1 MTTTTKIL
9 LGVSLTAFALSITGA
24 FWGIF
29 MPVGAIFLGLFMNF
43 YILAKEAAVFDE
55 EQRLRASI
63 AENKGC
69 RVQQTTRV
77 EGRFSLSGAAR

>member
-1 MTTTTKIL
+1 
-9 LGVSLTAFALSITGA
+9 
-24 FWGIF
+24 
-29 MPVGAIFLGLFMNF
+29 MNF

-63 AENKGC
+63 AENKGP